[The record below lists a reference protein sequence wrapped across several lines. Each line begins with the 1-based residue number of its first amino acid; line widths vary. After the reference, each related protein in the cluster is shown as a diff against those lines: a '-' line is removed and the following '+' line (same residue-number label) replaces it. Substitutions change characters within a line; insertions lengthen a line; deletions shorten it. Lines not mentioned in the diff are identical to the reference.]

1 MAGWTRPLYA
11 MHCQP
16 YCWTTLGQATGTSIP
31 FTAKE
36 PERAMMFMNWLVTKD
51 EKAIEFYNLYS
62 YGIEGKHY
70 EWNEEHTDITVFGGD
85 GQADS
90 SFDWGQRPWMMGTLL
105 NAYSCAVYPAP
116 YYEELIKLQ
125 ESAYTS
131 PLLGFTFD
139 YSDVET
145 EFNLLSS
152 INKEYGSMLDCGY
165 LGAAG
170 VEAKEQEYRDK
181 MYAAGLQNVI
191 DAIQEQVTAF
201 VEKNERTW

>member
-1 MAGWTRPLYA
+1 M
-11 MHCQP
+11 
-16 YCWTTLGQATGTSIP
+16 
-31 FTAKE
+31 
-36 PERAMMFMNWLVTKD
+36 
-51 EKAIEFYNLYS
+51 
-62 YGIEGKHY
+62 
-70 EWNEEHTDITVFGGD
+70 FGGD

-105 NAYSCAVYPAP
+105 NAYSCEVYPAP

-125 ESAYTS
+125 EDAYTS
-131 PLLGFTFD
+131 PLLGFNFD
-139 YSDVET
+139 YTDVET
-145 EFNLLSS
+145 EYNLLSS
-152 INKEYGSMLDCGY
+152 IGKEYGSMLDCGY

-181 MYAAGLQNVI
+181 MYAAGLQDVI